1 MENNYTRYFEEL
13 KKTDPTSPFYT
24 EIRKMELRIYAL
36 EESKHNSEQV
46 TNLIKQSKTKL
57 KELKRQQNLRETSD
71 NFRELKK
78 SEEEKLKEYTE
89 EQLTRTSLDVR
100 AQPIKQTPQERVQM
114 IRERL
119 GIDSKSLYEIL
130 EENKKAQADR
140 EKSIAKIKTTSFENF
155 FHRLFKKFR

>member
-57 KELKRQQNLRETSD
+57 KELKRQQKLRETSD
-71 NFRELKK
+71 NFEDLKK
-78 SEEEKLKEYTE
+78 QKEIQDTYDADIKVNLKRSPESIRRRKEKLLQELDEFQLKPKEDFIS
-89 EQLTRTSLDVR
+89 R
-100 AQPIKQTPQERVQM
+100 
-114 IRERL
+114 
-119 GIDSKSLYEIL
+119 
-130 EENKKAQADR
+130 
-140 EKSIAKIKTTSFENF
+140 F
-155 FHRLFKKFR
+155 FKKFR

>member
-57 KELKRQQNLRETSD
+57 KELKRQQKLRETSD
-71 NFRELKK
+71 NFEDLKK
-78 SEEEKLKEYTE
+78 SELEDLKKQKEIQDTYDADIKVNLKRSPESIRRRKEKLLQELDEFQLKPKEDFIS
-89 EQLTRTSLDVR
+89 R
-100 AQPIKQTPQERVQM
+100 
-114 IRERL
+114 
-119 GIDSKSLYEIL
+119 
-130 EENKKAQADR
+130 
-140 EKSIAKIKTTSFENF
+140 F
-155 FHRLFKKFR
+155 FKKFR